1 MRYPELDILFTESE
15 CIAMENDHMMQS
27 YIDAFHVEA
36 TELYMEAAS
45 HIISDHE
52 TSILYENACSD
63 LISKLSGFIQKV
75 IDNVSLFFRN
85 LKIKIF
91 GSKEEKEKLAQIK
104 EAVKSAK
111 KLPESARKQIKVYR
125 TKKNKK
131 ALDAYI
137 KEMAQLERRLMR
149 LKVEAN
155 NDPGDGLS
163 MLPVVGGFVVDRDN
177 TASIMVEYND
187 IKEAMDKCNSKY
199 EKLIEQNAEVVELA
213 LADAIRFS
221 DKDLKDIE
229 LDMDA
234 IKADSDKVLAK
245 FKEDAKGVKVKE
257 QANLLQRMT
266 SSIETHVRKY
276 MRDSAGYHQ
285 KNTTALL
292 AISKIVGITFTS
304 LGASEALKAMT
315 LGKVD
320 IAGSV
325 ANAAVNTY
333 QNKVVPA
340 LQQKAGPTVD
350 KAINKIPPLRDNR
363 LNRTGIGTFAQLV
376 DEDNPDKKTPEVAMR
391 IGIAQEVYA
400 WSFAGF
406 APKAKISNDVKNL
419 IQATY
424 ANSDKL
430 TYVYELPYLV
440 SIDFSDTVIA
450 KNSPKKMNMV
460 QNMQKYVN
468 KHQEFSWPKQFV
480 DDLSKAKEDDTEDYF
495 SRFMTLYL
503 KEVIKIQDV
512 SGFKATI
519 RSYRNAWKT
528 AQTSENQ

>member
-36 TELYMEAAS
+36 AELYMEAAS

-63 LISKLSGFIQKV
+63 LVSKLSGFIQKV

-155 NDPGDGLS
+155 NDASYGLQ
-163 MLPVVGGFVVDRDN
+163 MLPIVGAFVPSKDN
-177 TASIMVEYND
+177 TSSIMLEYND
-187 IKEAMDKCNSKY
+187 IKDAMDKCNAKY
-199 EKLIEQNAEVVELA
+199 EKLIEQNAEVVNLA
-213 LADAIRFS
+213 LEDAIRFS
-221 DKDLKDIE
+221 DKELKDIE

-276 MRDSAGYHQ
+276 MRDCGGYHQ
-285 KNTTALL
+285 KNTAALL
-292 AISKIVGITFTS
+292 AIAKITGITLTS
-304 LGASEALKAMT
+304 LGASELIKQAT
-315 LGKVD
+315 QGEVD
-320 IAGSV
+320 IAGTV
-325 ANAAVNTY
+325 KDAAVDAYN
-333 QNKVVPA
+333 NKVAPA
-340 LQQKAGPTVD
+340 VAS
-350 KAINKIPPLRDNR
+350 IPPIRDTI
-363 LNRTGIGTFAQLV
+363 LNKTSLAAFNTAKEYNQS
-376 DEDNPDKKTPEVAMR
+376 DETSMHNA
-391 IGIAQEVYA
+391 IAGEVYA
-400 WSFAGF
+400 WALAGF
-406 APKAKISNDVKNL
+406 PSKSKVSKAVKDL

-440 SIDFSDTVIA
+440 SIDFSDTVIT
-450 KNSPKKMNMV
+450 NTSKKQVLMAPFML
-460 QNMQKYVN
+460 KYIN
-468 KHQEFSWPKQFV
+468 KHPEVAWPKQFV
-480 DDLSKAKEDDTEDYF
+480 TDLSNAKEKDGNDYF
-495 SRFMTLYL
+495 GRFMNIYL
-503 KEVIKIQDV
+503 EKVINIQDV
-512 SGFKATI
+512 PKFKSTI
-519 RSYRNAWKT
+519 RSYRTDWKA
-528 AQTSENQ
+528 AQAKT

>member
-15 CIAMENDHMMQS
+15 CIAMENDHMMKS

-36 TELYMEAAS
+36 SELYMEAAS

-63 LISKLSGFIQKV
+63 LVSKLSGFIQKV

-155 NDPGDGLS
+155 NDSGYGLQ
-163 MLPVVGGFVVDRDN
+163 MLPIVGAFVPDKDN
-177 TASIMVEYND
+177 TSSIMLEYND
-187 IKEAMDKCNSKY
+187 IKDAMDKCNAKY

-234 IKADSDKVLAK
+234 VKADSDKVLAK

-266 SSIETHVRKY
+266 SAIETHVRKY

-285 KNTTALL
+285 KNTAALL
-292 AISKIVGITFTS
+292 AI
-304 LGASEALKAMT
+304 
-315 LGKVD
+315 
-320 IAGSV
+320 
-325 ANAAVNTY
+325 
-333 QNKVVPA
+333 
-340 LQQKAGPTVD
+340 
-350 KAINKIPPLRDNR
+350 
-363 LNRTGIGTFAQLV
+363 
-376 DEDNPDKKTPEVAMR
+376 
-391 IGIAQEVYA
+391 
-400 WSFAGF
+400 
-406 APKAKISNDVKNL
+406 AKI
-419 IQATY
+419 
-424 ANSDKL
+424 
-430 TYVYELPYLV
+430 
-440 SIDFSDTVIA
+440 
-450 KNSPKKMNMV
+450 
-460 QNMQKYVN
+460 
-468 KHQEFSWPKQFV
+468 
-480 DDLSKAKEDDTEDYF
+480 
-495 SRFMTLYL
+495 
-503 KEVIKIQDV
+503 
-512 SGFKATI
+512 
-519 RSYRNAWKT
+519 
-528 AQTSENQ
+528 

>member
-15 CIAMENDHMMQS
+15 CIAMENDHMMKS
-27 YIDAFHVEA
+27 YIDAFHVGA
-36 TELYMEAAS
+36 AELYMEAAS

-63 LISKLSGFIQKV
+63 LVSKLSGFIQKV

-91 GSKEEKEKLAQIK
+91 GSKEEKEKLSQIK

-155 NDPGDGLS
+155 NDSGYGLQ
-163 MLPVVGGFVVDRDN
+163 MLPIVGAFVPDKDN
-177 TASIMVEYND
+177 TSSIILEYND
-187 IKEAMDKCNSKY
+187 IKDAMDKCNAKY
-199 EKLIEQNAEVVELA
+199 EKLIEQNAEVVNLA
-213 LADAIRFS
+213 LEDAIRFS
-221 DKDLKDIE
+221 DKELKDIE

-276 MRDSAGYHQ
+276 MRDCGGYHQ
-285 KNTTALL
+285 KNTAALL
-292 AISKIVGITFTS
+292 AIAKITGITLTS
-304 LGASEALKAMT
+304 LGANEVVKSLT
-315 LGKVD
+315 QGKVD
-320 IAGSV
+320 IAGTV
-325 ANAAVNTY
+325 TNAAVNTY
-333 QNKVVPA
+333 NN
-340 LQQKAGPTVD
+340 TVGLKTYD
-350 KAINKIPPLRDNR
+350 IARSDPDN
-363 LNRTGIGTFAQLV
+363 QY
-376 DEDNPDKKTPEVAMR
+376 TPEESMR
-391 IGIAQEVYA
+391 GAIAQEVYA
-400 WSFAGF
+400 WCLTGF
-406 APKAKISNDVKNL
+406 APKAKVSKKLKDL
-419 IQATY
+419 IQTTY

-440 SIDFSDTVIA
+440 SIDFSDTIIKA
-450 KNSPKKMNMV
+450 TSKKKMAMV
-460 QNMQKYVN
+460 NGMATYIN
-468 KHQEFSWPKQFV
+468 KHQEVAWPEKFIT
-480 DDLSKAKEDDTEDYF
+480 DLSNAKENDGEDYF
-495 SRFMTLYL
+495 SRFMTIYL
-503 KEVIKIQDV
+503 KEVIKIQDIPK
-512 SGFKATI
+512 FKATI
-519 RSYRNAWKT
+519 RSYRTNWK
-528 AQTSENQ
+528 APEN

>member
-1 MRYPELDILFTESE
+1 MCYPELDILFTESE

-104 EAVKSAK
+104 AAVKSAK

-137 KEMAQLERRLMR
+137 KEMSQLERRLMR

-155 NDPGDGLS
+155 NDSGYGLQ
-163 MLPVVGGFVVDRDN
+163 MLPIVGAFVPDKDN
-177 TASIMVEYND
+177 TSSIILEYND
-187 IKEAMDKCNSKY
+187 IKDAMDKCNAKY
-199 EKLIEQNAEVVELA
+199 EKLIEQNAEVVNLA
-213 LADAIRFS
+213 LEDAIRFS
-221 DKDLKDIE
+221 DKELNDIE

-276 MRDSAGYHQ
+276 MRDCGGYHQ
-285 KNTTALL
+285 KNTAALL
-292 AISKIVGITFTS
+292 AIAKITGITLTS
-304 LGASEALKAMT
+304 LGANEVVKSLT
-315 LGKVD
+315 QGKVD
-320 IAGSV
+320 IAGTV
-325 ANAAVNTY
+325 TNAVGLKTY
-333 QNKVVPA
+333 YDM
-340 LQQKAGPTVD
+340 AGSD
-350 KAINKIPPLRDNR
+350 DDH
-363 LNRTGIGTFAQLV
+363 QY
-376 DEDNPDKKTPEVAMR
+376 TPEECMR
-391 IGIAQEVYA
+391 GAIAQEVYA
-400 WSFAGF
+400 WCLTGF
-406 APKAKISNDVKNL
+406 APKAKVSKKLKDL
-419 IQATY
+419 IQTTY

-440 SIDFSDTVIA
+440 SIDFSDTIIKA
-450 KNSPKKMNMV
+450 TSKKKMAMV
-460 QNMQKYVN
+460 NGMAAYIN
-468 KHQEFSWPKQFV
+468 KHQEVAWPEKFIT
-480 DDLSKAKEDDTEDYF
+480 DLSKAKQDDSEDYF
-495 SRFMTLYL
+495 SRFMTIYL

-512 SGFKATI
+512 SKFKATI
-519 RSYRNAWKT
+519 RSYRTNWK
-528 AQTSENQ
+528 APEN

>member
-1 MRYPELDILFTESE
+1 MCYPELDILFTESE
-15 CIAMENDHMMQS
+15 CIAMENDHMMRS

-155 NDPGDGLS
+155 NDASYGLQ
-163 MLPVVGGFVVDRDN
+163 MLPIVGAFVPDKDN
-177 TASIMVEYND
+177 TSSIILEYND
-187 IKEAMDKCNSKY
+187 IKDAMDKCNAKY
-199 EKLIEQNAEVVELA
+199 EKLIEQNAEVVNLA
-213 LADAIRFS
+213 LEDAIRFS

-276 MRDSAGYHQ
+276 MRDCGGYHQ
-285 KNTTALL
+285 KNTAALL
-292 AISKIVGITFTS
+292 AIAKITGITLTS
-304 LGASEALKAMT
+304 LGASEVIKQAT
-315 LGKVD
+315 QGQVD
-320 IAGSV
+320 IAGTVKNV
-325 ANAAVNTY
+325 ATDTYNNKVTPAVNGA
-333 QNKVVPA
+333 VA
-340 LQQKAGPTVD
+340 R
-350 KAINKIPPLRDNR
+350 IPPVRDTI
-363 LNRTGIGTFAQLV
+363 LNKTSLAAFNTAKQYNQS
-376 DEDNPDKKTPEVAMR
+376 DESSMHNA
-391 IGIAQEVYA
+391 IAGEVYA
-400 WSFAGF
+400 WALAGF
-406 APKAKISNDVKNL
+406 PSKSKVSKAVKDL

-440 SIDFSDTVIA
+440 SIDFGDTVIKA
-450 KNSPKKMNMV
+450 TSKKKMAMV
-460 QNMQKYVN
+460 QCMLKYID
-468 KHQEFSWPKQFV
+468 KHQKVAWPEKFTT
-480 DDLSKAKEDDTEDYF
+480 DLSNAKADDTEDYF
-495 SRFMTLYL
+495 SRFMTIYL
-503 KEVIKIQDV
+503 KEVIKIQDIPK
-512 SGFKATI
+512 FKATI
-519 RSYRNAWKT
+519 RSYRNDWKT
-528 AQTSENQ
+528 AQAKT

>member
-1 MRYPELDILFTESE
+1 MRYPELDVLFLESE
-15 CIAMENDHMMQS
+15 CISMENDHMMRS

-36 TELYMEAAS
+36 TELYTEAAS

-75 IDNVSLFFRN
+75 IDNVGLFFRN

-104 EAVKSAK
+104 AAVKSAK

-155 NDPGDGLS
+155 NDASYGLQ
-163 MLPVVGGFVVDRDN
+163 MLPIVGSFVPDKDN
-177 TASIMVEYND
+177 TSSIMLEYND
-187 IKEAMDKCNSKY
+187 IKDAMDKCNAKY
-199 EKLIEQNAEVVELA
+199 EKLIEQNAEVVNLA
-213 LADAIRFS
+213 LEDAIRFS

-234 IKADSDKVLAK
+234 VKADSDKVLAK

-276 MRDSAGYHQ
+276 MRDCGGYHQ
-285 KNTTALL
+285 KNTAALL
-292 AISKIVGITFTS
+292 AIAKITGITLTS
-304 LGASEALKAMT
+304 LGASELIKQAT
-315 LGKVD
+315 QGEVD

-325 ANAAVNTY
+325 RDAAVSTY
-333 QNKVVPA
+333 NNKVAPVVSDAVMRIPLA
-340 LQQKAGPTVD
+340 RDSMLNHTGLKAYDMIAETRRKD
-350 KAINKIPPLRDNR
+350 
-363 LNRTGIGTFAQLV
+363 GT
-376 DEDNPDKKTPEVAMR
+376 KHTPEECMYNGVCQA
-391 IGIAQEVYA
+391 VYA
-400 WSFAGF
+400 WAFTGF
-406 APKAKISNDVKNL
+406 SPKSKISKKVKDL
-419 IQATY
+419 IQAAY

-430 TYVYELPYLV
+430 TYIYELPYLV
-440 SIDFSDTVIA
+440 TIDFTDTVIT
-450 KNSPKKMNMV
+450 NTSKKQVLMAPFML
-460 QNMQKYVN
+460 KYIN
-468 KHQEFSWPKQFV
+468 KHPEVAWPKQFV
-480 DDLSKAKEDDTEDYF
+480 TDLSNAKEKDGNDYF
-495 SRFMTLYL
+495 GRFMNIYL
-503 KEVIKIQDV
+503 EKVVNIQDV
-512 SGFKATI
+512 PKFKSTI
-519 RSYRNAWKT
+519 RSYRTDWKA
-528 AQTSENQ
+528 AQAKN

>member
-15 CIAMENDHMMQS
+15 CIAMENDHMMKS

-36 TELYMEAAS
+36 AELYMEAAS

-63 LISKLSGFIQKV
+63 LVSKLSGFIQKV

-155 NDPGDGLS
+155 NDSGNGLS
-163 MLPVVGGFVVDRDN
+163 LLPIVGAFVPDKDN
-177 TASIMVEYND
+177 TSSIMIEYND
-187 IKEAMDKCNSKY
+187 IKDAMDKCNAKY

-221 DKDLKDIE
+221 DKELKDIE

-234 IKADSDKVLAK
+234 VKADSDKVLAK

-266 SSIETHVRKY
+266 SAIETHVRKY
-276 MRDSAGYHQ
+276 ARFCWVSSEEYSSSFGYCKNYRHYTYLTWRKRSCKVFDSG
-285 KNTTALL
+285 
-292 AISKIVGITFTS
+292 
-304 LGASEALKAMT
+304 
-315 LGKVD
+315 
-320 IAGSV
+320 
-325 ANAAVNTY
+325 
-333 QNKVVPA
+333 
-340 LQQKAGPTVD
+340 
-350 KAINKIPPLRDNR
+350 
-363 LNRTGIGTFAQLV
+363 
-376 DEDNPDKKTPEVAMR
+376 
-391 IGIAQEVYA
+391 
-400 WSFAGF
+400 
-406 APKAKISNDVKNL
+406 
-419 IQATY
+419 
-424 ANSDKL
+424 
-430 TYVYELPYLV
+430 
-440 SIDFSDTVIA
+440 
-450 KNSPKKMNMV
+450 
-460 QNMQKYVN
+460 
-468 KHQEFSWPKQFV
+468 
-480 DDLSKAKEDDTEDYF
+480 
-495 SRFMTLYL
+495 
-503 KEVIKIQDV
+503 
-512 SGFKATI
+512 
-519 RSYRNAWKT
+519 
-528 AQTSENQ
+528 

>member
-36 TELYMEAAS
+36 AELYMEEAS

-155 NDPGDGLS
+155 NDPGDGLQ
-163 MLPVVGGFVVDRDN
+163 MLPIVGAFVPSKDN
-177 TASIMVEYND
+177 TSSIMLEYND
-187 IKEAMDKCNSKY
+187 IKDAMDKCNAKY
-199 EKLIEQNAEVVELA
+199 EKMIEQNAEVVELA

-234 IKADSDKVLAK
+234 VKADSDKVLAK

-266 SSIETHVRKY
+266 SAIETHVRKY

-285 KNTTALL
+285 KNTAALL
-292 AISKIVGITFTS
+292 AIAKITGITLTS
-304 LGASEALKAMT
+304 LGANEVVKSLT
-315 LGKVD
+315 QGKVD
-320 IAGSV
+320 IAGTV
-325 ANAAVNTY
+325 TNAAVNTY
-333 QNKVVPA
+333 NNKVVPA
-340 LQQKAGPTVD
+340 VMNAAQNVP
-350 KAINKIPPLRDNR
+350 AIRNHR
-363 LNRTGIGTFAQLV
+363 LNAVGLKTYDMAGS
-376 DEDNPDKKTPEVAMR
+376 DPDHQYTPEERMR
-391 IGIAQEVYA
+391 GAIAQEVYA
-400 WSFAGF
+400 WCLTGF
-406 APKAKISNDVKNL
+406 APKAKVSKKLKNL
-419 IQATY
+419 IQTTY

-430 TYVYELPYLV
+430 TYIYELPYLV
-440 SIDFSDTVIA
+440 SIDFSDTIIKA
-450 KNSPKKMNMV
+450 TSKKKMAMV
-460 QNMQKYVN
+460 NGMATYIN
-468 KHQEFSWPKQFV
+468 KHQEVSWPEKFIT
-480 DDLSKAKEDDTEDYF
+480 DLSNAKENDGEDYF
-495 SRFMTLYL
+495 SRFMTIYL

-512 SGFKATI
+512 SKFKATI
-519 RSYRNAWKT
+519 RSYRTDWKA
-528 AQTSENQ
+528 AQAKT

>member
-36 TELYMEAAS
+36 AELYMEAAS

-75 IDNVSLFFRN
+75 IDNVNLFFRN

-155 NDPGDGLS
+155 NDASYGLQ
-163 MLPVVGGFVVDRDN
+163 MLPIVGAFVPSKDN
-177 TASIMVEYND
+177 TSSIMLEYND
-187 IKEAMDKCNSKY
+187 IKDAMDKCNAEY
-199 EKLIEQNAEVVELA
+199 EKLIEQNAEVVNLA
-213 LADAIRFS
+213 LEDAIRFS
-221 DKDLKDIE
+221 DKELKDIE

-234 IKADSDKVLAK
+234 VKADSDKVLAK

-276 MRDSAGYHQ
+276 MRDCGGYHQ
-285 KNTTALL
+285 KNTAALL
-292 AISKIVGITFTS
+292 AIAKITGITLTS
-304 LGASEALKAMT
+304 LGASELIKQAT
-315 LGKVD
+315 QGEVD

-325 ANAAVNTY
+325 KNAAVDAYN
-333 QNKVVPA
+333 NKVAPA
-340 LQQKAGPTVD
+340 VAS
-350 KAINKIPPLRDNR
+350 IPPIRDTI
-363 LNRTGIGTFAQLV
+363 LNKTSLAAFNTAKEYNQS
-376 DEDNPDKKTPEVAMR
+376 DETSMHNA
-391 IGIAQEVYA
+391 IAGEVYA
-400 WSFAGF
+400 WALAGF
-406 APKAKISNDVKNL
+406 PSKSKVSKAVKDL

-440 SIDFSDTVIA
+440 SIDFGDTVIT
-450 KNSPKKMNMV
+450 NTSKKQVLMAPFML
-460 QNMQKYVN
+460 KYIN
-468 KHQEFSWPKQFV
+468 KHPEVAWPKQFV
-480 DDLSKAKEDDTEDYF
+480 TDLSSAKEKDGNDYF
-495 SRFMTLYL
+495 GRFMNIYL
-503 KEVIKIQDV
+503 EKVINIQDV
-512 SGFKATI
+512 PKFKSTI
-519 RSYRNAWKT
+519 RSYRTDWKA
-528 AQTSENQ
+528 AQAKT

>member
-15 CIAMENDHMMQS
+15 CIAMENDHMMKS

-36 TELYMEAAS
+36 AELYMEAAS

-63 LISKLSGFIQKV
+63 LVSKLSGFIQKV

-91 GSKEEKEKLAQIK
+91 GSKEDKEKLAKIK
-104 EAVKSAK
+104 AAVKSAK

-155 NDPGDGLS
+155 NDASYGLQ
-163 MLPVVGGFVVDRDN
+163 MLPIVGAFVPSKDN
-177 TASIMVEYND
+177 TSSIMLEYND
-187 IKEAMDKCNSKY
+187 IKDAMDKCNAKY
-199 EKLIEQNAEVVELA
+199 EKLIEQNAEVVNLA
-213 LADAIRFS
+213 LEDAIRFS
-221 DKDLKDIE
+221 DKELKDIE
-229 LDMDA
+229 LDVDA
-234 IKADSDKVLAK
+234 VKADSDKVLAK

-276 MRDSAGYHQ
+276 MRDCGGYHQ
-285 KNTTALL
+285 KNTAALL
-292 AISKIVGITFTS
+292 AIAKITGITLTS
-304 LGASEALKAMT
+304 LGASELIKQAT
-315 LGKVD
+315 QGEVD
-320 IAGSV
+320 IAGTV
-325 ANAAVNTY
+325 KNAAVDAYN
-333 QNKVVPA
+333 NKVAPA
-340 LQQKAGPTVD
+340 VAS
-350 KAINKIPPLRDNR
+350 IPPIRDTI
-363 LNRTGIGTFAQLV
+363 LNKTNLAAFNTAKEYNQS
-376 DEDNPDKKTPEVAMR
+376 DETSMHNA
-391 IGIAQEVYA
+391 IAGEVYA
-400 WSFAGF
+400 WALAGF
-406 APKAKISNDVKNL
+406 PSKSKVSKAVKDL

-440 SIDFSDTVIA
+440 SIDFGDTVIT
-450 KNSPKKMNMV
+450 NTSKKQVLMAPFML
-460 QNMQKYVN
+460 KYIN
-468 KHQEFSWPKQFV
+468 KHPEVAWPKQFV
-480 DDLSKAKEDDTEDYF
+480 TDLSNAKEKDGNDYF
-495 SRFMTLYL
+495 GRFMNIYL
-503 KEVIKIQDV
+503 EKVIKIQDV
-512 SGFKATI
+512 PKFKSTI
-519 RSYRNAWKT
+519 RSYRTDWKA
-528 AQTSENQ
+528 AQAKT

>member
-104 EAVKSAK
+104 AAVKSAK

-155 NDPGDGLS
+155 NDASYGLQ
-163 MLPVVGGFVVDRDN
+163 MLPIVGAFVPSKDN
-177 TASIMVEYND
+177 TSSIMLEYND
-187 IKEAMDKCNSKY
+187 IKDAMDKCNAKY
-199 EKLIEQNAEVVELA
+199 EKLIEQNAEVVNLA
-213 LADAIRFS
+213 LEDAIRFS
-221 DKDLKDIE
+221 DKELKDIE

-276 MRDSAGYHQ
+276 MRDCGGYHQ
-285 KNTTALL
+285 KNTAALL
-292 AISKIVGITFTS
+292 AIAKITGITLTS
-304 LGASEALKAMT
+304 LGASELIKQAT
-315 LGKVD
+315 QGEVD
-320 IAGSV
+320 IAGTV
-325 ANAAVNTY
+325 TNAAVNTY
-333 QNKVVPA
+333 NNKVAPA
-340 LQQKAGPTVD
+340 VNKAVTS
-350 KAINKIPPLRDNR
+350 IPLIRDNV
-363 LNRTGIGTFAQLV
+363 LNKTGLAAFNSARSAKQSEGTSMH
-376 DEDNPDKKTPEVAMR
+376 NGVA
-391 IGIAQEVYA
+391 GEVYA
-400 WSFAGF
+400 WALYGF
-406 APKAKISNDVKNL
+406 PQKSKISNDVKNL

-440 SIDFSDTVIA
+440 TIDFGDTVIKA
-450 KNSPKKMNMV
+450 TSPKKMDMV
-460 QNMQKYVN
+460 QCMLKYIN
-468 KHQEFSWPKQFV
+468 KHKEVSWPEKFV
-480 DDLSKAKEDDTEDYF
+480 TDLSKAKADDTEDYF
-495 SRFMTLYL
+495 SRFMNIYL

-512 SGFKATI
+512 PKFKATI
-519 RSYRNAWKT
+519 RSYRTDWKA
-528 AQTSENQ
+528 AQAKT

>member
-1 MRYPELDILFTESE
+1 MCYPELDILFTESE

-52 TSILYENACSD
+52 TSILYENACSN

-104 EAVKSAK
+104 AAVKSAK

-155 NDPGDGLS
+155 NDSGYGLQ
-163 MLPVVGGFVVDRDN
+163 MLPVVGAFVPDKDN
-177 TASIMVEYND
+177 TSSIILEYND
-187 IKEAMDKCNSKY
+187 IKDAMDKCNAKY
-199 EKLIEQNAEVVELA
+199 EKLIEQNAEVVNLA
-213 LADAIRFS
+213 LEDAIRFS
-221 DKDLKDIE
+221 DKELKDIE

-276 MRDSAGYHQ
+276 MRDCGGYHQ
-285 KNTTALL
+285 KNTAALL
-292 AISKIVGITFTS
+292 AIAKITGITLTS
-304 LGASEALKAMT
+304 LGASELIKQAT
-315 LGKVD
+315 QGEVD
-320 IAGSV
+320 IAGTV
-325 ANAAVNTY
+325 KNAAVDAYN
-333 QNKVVPA
+333 NKVAPA
-340 LQQKAGPTVD
+340 VAS
-350 KAINKIPPLRDNR
+350 IPPIRDTI
-363 LNRTGIGTFAQLV
+363 LNKTSLAAFDTAKQYNQS
-376 DEDNPDKKTPEVAMR
+376 DETSMNNA
-391 IGIAQEVYA
+391 IAGEVYA
-400 WSFAGF
+400 WALAGF
-406 APKAKISNDVKNL
+406 PSKSKVSKAVKDL

-440 SIDFSDTVIA
+440 SIDFGDTVIT
-450 KNSPKKMNMV
+450 NTSKKQVLMAPFML
-460 QNMQKYVN
+460 KYIN
-468 KHQEFSWPKQFV
+468 KHPEVAWPKQFV
-480 DDLSKAKEDDTEDYF
+480 TDLSNAKEKDGNDYF
-495 SRFMTLYL
+495 GRFMNIYL
-503 KEVIKIQDV
+503 EKVINIQDV
-512 SGFKATI
+512 PKFKSTI
-519 RSYRNAWKT
+519 RSYRTDWKA
-528 AQTSENQ
+528 AQAKT